1 MGNLF
6 KNITLPL
13 AAQRPQKFN
22 LRHNIVCTQDFGYL
36 TPLLCREMTAND
48 TFSANVRTFCRTAP
62 LKVPTFADVNIDTHA
77 FAVPLR
83 QLWFDGENFFT
94 QTQYTDPVSA
104 STYNA
109 EVPLLNLSA
118 ICRNWF
124 AAGLSTEV
132 ESSVKYDYQRNLPTG
147 EAKYYV
153 HTIRGKRVLS
163 ILHALGY
170 RPNFGQNYSGPTDA
184 KDDQKFSALPLLAYI
199 HVYHEYYL
207 PPMLYP
213 NTDMRK
219 LLNRTSRWWNYT
231 GVQGQDALAQT
242 VLSCI
247 GISTYLEQSYFNS
260 AWQTPAGYVNTG
272 NTYIRY
278 RDFGSNEKLVNTD
291 NVNGYP
297 FTNQSNFSQ
306 VTLRALRSITNVVI
320 RNNLAGNKFINRF
333 LARYGVKNTNAAL
346 QRPEFLGSTSQ
357 VVQVSDVM
365 TTATTDQAQT
375 GDYAGK
381 AFSMGNGSFK
391 YHSSE
396 PCYFMVLSTIQPR
409 ANFVQGIKR
418 EICHKDIYD
427 FFTPEFDK
435 MGTQAIRKDEVFS
448 GIENLPQWSQY
459 LKDGGPDR
467 VFGFVPMYSEYKVG
481 YDNCFGD
488 FAISSRN
495 TGLDAYHLFRWI
507 YPETFFDLSSKDK
520 ITLDATFLSSD
531 PSSPFNNFERP
542 FTDHSL
548 YRDNFILTHEIDITA
563 YRPMATLGDSLLPDD
578 ENSHNAKVT
587 MHNGDY
593 IQ

>member
-1 MGNLF
+1 MANLF

-13 AAQRPQKFN
+13 AAPKPRKFF
-22 LRHNIVCTQDFGYL
+22 LPHNIVCTQDFGYL

-48 TFSANVRTFCRTAP
+48 TFDVESRSFCRTAP
-62 LKVPTFADVNIDTHA
+62 LVVPTFADVNIDTHA
-77 FAVPLR
+77 FAIPLR

-104 STYNA
+104 STFSP

-118 ICRNWF
+118 IVRNWS
-124 AAGLSTEV
+124 AAGLSKEV
-132 ESSVKYDYQRNLPTG
+132 STDVKFDYSKSVNNQTHF
-147 EAKYYV
+147 YV
-153 HTIRGKRVLS
+153 HTIKGKRVLS

-170 RPNFGQNYSGPTDA
+170 RPNFGQPYNSPSDA
-184 KDDQKFSALPLLAYI
+184 ANDQKFSALPLLAYI

-213 NTDMRK
+213 NTDISK

-260 AWQTPAGYVNTG
+260 AWQTPAGYKNSSA
-272 NTYIRY
+272 TYIRFAETATTTK
-278 RDFGSNEKLVNTD
+278 DITANPSNGLPNTTS
-291 NVNGYP
+291 P
-297 FTNQSNFSQ
+297 FTE
-306 VTLRALRSITNVVI
+306 TALRALRGITNVI
-320 RNNLAGNKFINRF
+320 LRNSLAGNKYINRF
-333 LARYGVKNTNAAL
+333 LARYGVYNSNASL

-365 TTATTDQAQT
+365 CQATTDQAQT

-381 AFSMGNGSFK
+381 AISYGNGHFK
-391 YHSSE
+391 YHAEE
-396 PCYFMVLSTIQPR
+396 PCYFMILSAIQPR
-409 ANFVQGIKR
+409 ANFVQGVKR
-418 EICHKDIYD
+418 EVCHTNIYD

-435 MGTQAIRKDEVFS
+435 MGTQAIRNDEVFS
-448 GIENLPQWSQY
+448 GVETEGQWTKY
-459 LKDGGPDR
+459 TGNTKFDG
-467 VFGFVPMYSEYKVG
+467 VFGFVPFYSEYKVG

-488 FAISSRN
+488 FTITSRN

-507 YPETFFDLSSKDK
+507 YPEKFFDVASSDK
-520 ITLDATFLSSD
+520 VTLDASFLVSD
-531 PSSPFNNFERP
+531 PSSPYNNFERM
-542 FTDHSL
+542 FADTSL
-548 YRDNFILTHEIDITA
+548 YRDNFVLTHQIDITA
-563 YRPMATLGDSLLPDD
+563 YRPMASLGDSLLPDD
-578 ENSHNAKVT
+578 ENNHNNTVT
-587 MHNGDY
+587 IHNGDF

>member
-62 LKVPTFADVNIDTHA
+62 LIVPTFADVNIDTHA

-94 QTQYTDPVSA
+94 QTQFTDPVS
-104 STYNA
+104 SGVYNS

-118 ICRNWF
+118 IVRNW
-124 AAGLSTEV
+124 ASSGLAQEV
-132 ESSVKYDYQRNLPTG
+132 ASMPSKYDYQRVISGTS
-147 EAKYYV
+147 KYYV

-170 RPNFGQNYSGPTDA
+170 RPNFGQPYTGPSDQVN
-184 KDDQKFSALPLLAYI
+184 DQKFSALPLLAYI
-199 HVYHEYYL
+199 HIYHEYYL

-213 NTDMRK
+213 NIDMQK
-219 LLNRTSRWWNYT
+219 LLNRSSRWWNYT
-231 GVQGQDALAQT
+231 GASGQDALAQT

-247 GISTYLEQSYFNS
+247 GISTYLEQSYLNS
-260 AWQTPAGYVNTG
+260 AWQTPAGYLNTG

-278 RDFGSNEKLVNTD
+278 RDSGTSEKSLSTD
-291 NVNGYP
+291 NQNGYP
-297 FTNQSNFSQ
+297 TTSGTLSQ
-306 VTLRALRSITNVVI
+306 VTLRALRSITNVVM
-320 RNNLAGNKFINRF
+320 RNNLSGNKFINRF

-381 AFSMGNGSFK
+381 AFSMGKGSFK

-448 GIENLPQWSQY
+448 GVESVQQWNKYETNGKMDS
-459 LKDGGPDR
+459 
-467 VFGFVPMYSEYKVG
+467 VFGFVPIYSEYKVG

-488 FAISSRN
+488 FALTSRN

-507 YPETFFDLSSKDK
+507 YPESFFAGSSS
-520 ITLDATFLSSD
+520 DAISLNAAFLSSD

-542 FTDHSL
+542 FADTSL

-563 YRPMATLGDSLLPDD
+563 FRPMATIGDSLLPDD

-593 IQ
+593 LQ